1 MPLQNLNR
9 ITQLP
14 LVLHTV
20 AAATTIGY
28 FRWIQGVLDR
38 SYAASGHPVDY
49 ATGQTTFDGG
59 AIKEYYAEM
68 QANGTLD
75 VYVSTQLI
83 DFGFIFGMI
92 CIALFVCTLI
102 ARLGREG
109 SFARKAGVLAGLSVI
124 AGALCDA
131 IENGVS
137 FIMLANPAGFADWLA
152 LPYSAFASI
161 KFALITLGM
170 LLVLVSLLSSLVG
183 RTIKRPTIE

>member
-9 ITQLP
+9 VTHLS
-14 LVLHTV
+14 LALH
-20 AAATTIGY
+20 AAAAAATIGY

-59 AIKEYYAEM
+59 AIKDYYAQM
-68 QANGTLD
+68 QTKGTLD
-75 VYVSTQLI
+75 VYVTTQLI
-83 DFGFIFGMI
+83 DFGFILGMI
-92 CIALFVCTLI
+92 LIAMFVFTLI
-102 ARLGREG
+102 ARLGRDG
-109 SFARKAGVLAGLSVI
+109 SFARKTGLLAGLSVI

-131 IENGVS
+131 VENGIS

-152 LPYSAFASI
+152 LPYSTFASV

-170 LLVLVSLLSSLVG
+170 ALVLVSLISSLIG
-183 RTIKRPTIE
+183 RVMKRPSIG